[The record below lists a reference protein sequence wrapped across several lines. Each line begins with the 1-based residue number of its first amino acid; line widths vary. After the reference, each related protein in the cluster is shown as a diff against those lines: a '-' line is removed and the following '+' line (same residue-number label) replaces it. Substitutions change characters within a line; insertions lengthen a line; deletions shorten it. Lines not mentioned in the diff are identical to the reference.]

1 MNNAEDIYTLALDN
15 NYFDDNIL
23 IDKNERI
30 IPIRVMKADK
40 IINKDTYKMNILI
53 SIKIIIVHTYYM
65 KSSMV
70 TCNNVLKR
78 NTNNRH

>member
-40 IINKDTYKMNILI
+40 IINKDTYKMNILDI
-53 SIKIIIVHTYYM
+53 NKNSYSAYILYEIIDGDM
-65 KSSMV
+65 
-70 TCNNVLKR
+70 
-78 NTNNRH
+78 

>member
-1 MNNAEDIYTLALDN
+1 MNNTEDIYTLALDN

-40 IINKDTYKMNILI
+40 IINKDTYKMNILDI
-53 SIKIIIVHTYYM
+53 NKYNYSGYILYEIIDGDM
-65 KSSMV
+65 
-70 TCNNVLKR
+70 
-78 NTNNRH
+78 

>member
-40 IINKDTYKMNILI
+40 IINKDT
-53 SIKIIIVHTYYM
+53 
-65 KSSMV
+65 
-70 TCNNVLKR
+70 
-78 NTNNRH
+78 

>member
-1 MNNAEDIYTLALDN
+1 MNNTEDIYTLALDN

-40 IINKDTYKMNILI
+40 IINKDTYKMNILDI
-53 SIKIIIVHTYYM
+53 NKNNHSAYILYEIIDGDM
-65 KSSMV
+65 
-70 TCNNVLKR
+70 
-78 NTNNRH
+78 